1 MASQDEILWEIVQ
14 RQVEERIGSILKLLS
29 YTEIQIDIMANLLM
43 DITQVVNEIDSTK
56 ITPETQLKID
66 SLNQILQ
73 FSSINF
79 SQIDSSRENYKI
91 PTTVYYKSELRDIQ
105 NPYLNLVVP
114 E

>member
-56 ITPETQLKID
+56 ITPDIQLKID
-66 SLNQILQ
+66 SLQQILQ

-79 SQIDSSRENYKI
+79 SQIDSSRENYRR
-91 PTTVYYKSELRDIQ
+91 ELQ
-105 NPYLNLVVP
+105 YLI
-114 E
+114 